1 MTAARAPDR
10 FSWVNAEVTP
20 GSRWGTVRL
29 GCWRRQLSGDSMPRL
44 ASERAWYTP
53 PLIIAGV
60 LVLVAVYAILLWV
73 VAVRTPA

>member
-1 MTAARAPDR
+1 MGNGASGMLAP
-10 FSWVNAEVTP
+10 AI
-20 GSRWGTVRL
+20 
-29 GCWRRQLSGDSMPRL
+29 SGDSMPRL

>member
-1 MTAARAPDR
+1 
-10 FSWVNAEVTP
+10 
-20 GSRWGTVRL
+20 
-29 GCWRRQLSGDSMPRL
+29 MPRL